1 MKVPR
6 GGAGLIGGQ
15 LDGQAGYLAKQQQ
28 LLMAS
33 NAHNTSVGLHQTNSQ
48 RLLETQQPSSGSNAL
63 DNAIFYQQNHAQ
75 MMAGADGSGQQQNKG
90 RYANGKKKIAN
101 NAQQPY
107 AHKNG
112 GIVHHNQMSAL
123 SGQDQSSGGAI
134 NMISEGALSQLI
146 NSHINESDANNKTTQ
161 GHSTANDS
169 FENANLAFWTR
180 K

>member
-1 MKVPR
+1 
-6 GGAGLIGGQ
+6 
-15 LDGQAGYLAKQQQ
+15 
-28 LLMAS
+28 
-33 NAHNTSVGLHQTNSQ
+33 
-48 RLLETQQPSSGSNAL
+48 
-63 DNAIFYQQNHAQ
+63 
-75 MMAGADGSGQQQNKG
+75 MMAGVDGSGQQQNKG

-107 AHKNG
+107 AQKNG

-161 GHSTANDS
+161 GHSTGNDS

-180 K
+180 KQNEYKANLIQNNSKPNNGGQDMQSVLTNQARIMTHLMSLDECDMSPQEHASTTGAGTANPRSP